1 MQLTSRK
8 TISHRL
14 PRRQRGVTLV
24 ELMIGI
30 TLGLFVMAGVTTVYI
45 ATIKT
50 SAQTIKATRLNQEI
64 RTVMSV
70 LASEVRRAGYWGD
83 TYDPT
88 DPASTNAADEGI
100 FDGIGGLGTTNNPF
114 TVLGSS
120 DIQINDYNGGTQNC
134 MLYSFD
140 ADDDGSL
147 DTDEIFGFR
156 MDDDTG
162 SINATT
168 SSPTDTGSCTSGT
181 WENFTDEKVITVT
194 AITFSN
200 DSSQCRNNTDTTN
213 GDCYTTA
220 PAAGDT
226 TVETGLVTVTIEAHL
241 KGDTTSRKSLTDTI
255 NIRNYRVV
263 NTGSVRTLVA
273 AP

>member
-70 LASEVRRAGYWGD
+70 LASEVRRAGFW
-83 TYDPT
+83 
-88 DPASTNAADEGI
+88 NATTT
-100 FDGIGGLGTTNNPF
+100 GIGNLATVPNPF

-162 SINATT
+162 AIDATT

-213 GDCYTTA
+213 ADCYTTA
-220 PAAGDT
+220 PAVGDT